1 MLPIKLIDQITY
13 PGHGTKNICGDPADM
28 SSLTNS
34 LLTLQIDQI
43 IIKPHV
49 MFKFVSGY

>member
-1 MLPIKLIDQITY
+1 MLPLKLIHQITN

-43 IIKPHV
+43 NIKPRV
-49 MFKFVSGY
+49 VFKFVSGY

>member
-1 MLPIKLIDQITY
+1 MKNQKPLHKKITVLLL
-13 PGHGTKNICGDPADM
+13 CGDPADM

-43 IIKPHV
+43 NIKPRV
-49 MFKFVSGY
+49 VFKFVLGY